1 MAKEKLRL
9 DQLVLRAG
17 FAQDLARAQSLIL
30 SGSILVEDRVET
42 RVGISFDSN
51 ISIRLRERIKSYVS
65 RGSVKLMG
73 ALESFPSLTIQNK
86 ICMDLGAST
95 GGFTQVLL
103 EQGALHVLAIDVGY
117 GQMADRLQ
125 KDPRVHV
132 LDRFHI
138 KNLTWSIFKEQ
149 IPSILTH
156 QKPSVLVT
164 MDLSFI
170 SLRSILPG
178 LRNFFLDSGLCTVE
192 VVALVKPQFEIKNT
206 DILERGIL
214 KDRKVAISILKDTAR
229 LVRKD
234 LKGKI
239 HGLVNSPITG
249 TDGNHEFF
257 IFFSWIKDDINYEIV

>member
-17 FAQDLARAQSLIL
+17 LAHDLARAQSLIL

-65 RGSVKLMG
+65 RGSRKLLG
-73 ALESFPSLTIQNK
+73 AFESFPSLSVQGK

-103 EQGALHVLAIDVGY
+103 EQGAIHVLAIDVGY
-117 GQMADRLQ
+117 GQLADRLQ

-138 KNLTWSIFKEQ
+138 KNLTWDIFKEQ
-149 IPSILTH
+149 ISSILNH
-156 QKPSVLVT
+156 QKPSILVT
-164 MDLSFI
+164 IDLSFI
-170 SLRSILPG
+170 SLGSILPG
-178 LRNFFLDSGLCTVE
+178 LRNFFLESDLCTME

-206 DILERGIL
+206 DILENGIL
-214 KDRKVAISILKDTAR
+214 KDRRIAISILRDTAR
-229 LVRKD
+229 LVRKE
-234 LKGKI
+234 LKGI
-239 HGLVNSPITG
+239 LHGLANSPITG
-249 TDGNHEFF
+249 ADGNQEFF
-257 IFFSWIKDDINYEIV
+257 MYFSWIKDTRN